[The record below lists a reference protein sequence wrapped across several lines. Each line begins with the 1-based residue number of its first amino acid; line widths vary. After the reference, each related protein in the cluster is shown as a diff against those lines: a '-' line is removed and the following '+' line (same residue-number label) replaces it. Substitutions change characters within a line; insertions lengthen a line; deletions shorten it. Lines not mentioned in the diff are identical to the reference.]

1 MTLRLL
7 LIGMAL
13 LLAGCAVSF
22 TEIRAP
28 DGRRLYVMNCSG
40 FAVDRTDCAHLAR
53 RLCPRGYRVVDPNS
67 LANGPDGRR
76 FRAIAE
82 KNYAMVACV

>member
-1 MTLRLL
+1 MRLL

-22 TEIRAP
+22 TQVRSP

-53 RLCPRGYRVVDPNS
+53 RLCPRGYRVVDPNT

-76 FRAIAE
+76 FRAIGE
-82 KNYAMVACV
+82 KNYAMVTCV